1 MTADGQVAVVWK
13 RGGFPGGE
21 ALGIAVV
28 AALRL
33 SRVADQGTVIVHLFA
48 GVVLVHVEA
57 VAHDFVGGVLDGIEA
72 AGFGV
77 FGDADGVAKTPAT
90 QTSESVLF
98 VGDRDGVFKIG
109 LRRRKVLLLARHD
122 LAIQF

>member
-13 RGGFPGGE
+13 RGWIPGGE

-33 SRVADQGTVIVHLFA
+33 SRVAEQGTVIVHLFA
-48 GVVLVHVEA
+48 GVVLVHVDA

-77 FGDADGVAKTPAT
+77 LGDADGIAKAPAR
-90 QTSESVLF
+90 QSSESALF
-98 VGDRDGVFKIG
+98 AGGKDGIFKPG

-122 LAIQF
+122 LATHF